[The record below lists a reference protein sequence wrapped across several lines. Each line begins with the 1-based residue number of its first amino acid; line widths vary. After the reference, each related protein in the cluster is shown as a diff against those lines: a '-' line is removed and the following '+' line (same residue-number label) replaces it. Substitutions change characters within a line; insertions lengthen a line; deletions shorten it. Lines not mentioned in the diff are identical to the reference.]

1 MNENFPFHLYTFY
14 TLHKV
19 ASELQQKHL
28 TRTVK
33 AYHTYLQEGHAIFIL
48 GNNLIA
54 NTYNIIQNELRL
66 PKKNSDIPLEGLRSC
81 CA

>member
-1 MNENFPFHLYTFY
+1 MNKNLPFYLYTFY
-14 TLHKV
+14 KV